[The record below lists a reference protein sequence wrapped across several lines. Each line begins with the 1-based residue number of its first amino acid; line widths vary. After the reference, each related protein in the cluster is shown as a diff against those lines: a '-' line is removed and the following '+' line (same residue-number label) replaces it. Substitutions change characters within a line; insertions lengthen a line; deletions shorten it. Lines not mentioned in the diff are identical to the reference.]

1 MQKPTTLVLNW
12 HITEACNYR
21 CHYCYAKWNESAC
34 RRELI
39 HNPERTTALLSELH
53 RFFHPENGTN
63 PLSTQMTWGPVRLN
77 LAGGEPL
84 LNAEKIPAIIGQAIG
99 LGFEVSL
106 ITNGSHLS
114 EDLLCRL
121 APQLTLLGISI
132 DSANSATNRGIGRID
147 RRGRLLDLDNLASN
161 LTDAR
166 KLNPKLRIK
175 LNTVVNQL
183 NHEEDL
189 AALVQHIAPDKWK
202 VLRMLPVVNH
212 HLAVS
217 DEQFAAFI
225 ARHRAFDAILCA
237 EDNRDMH
244 ESYLMVDPHGRFFQ
258 NNPQVEG
265 QGYLYSQP
273 ILEVGAA
280 AAFDQMAFDPE
291 RFRAR
296 YAQNTR
302 EIRI

>member
-12 HITEACNYR
+12 HTTEACNYR
-21 CHYCYAKWNESAC
+21 CRYCYAKWGESDC

-39 HNPERTTALLSELH
+39 HNPERTSALLSELH
-53 RFFHPENGTN
+53 RFFRPDNKLN
-63 PLSTQMTWGPVRLN
+63 PLNSQMTWDSVRLN

-84 LNAEKIPAIIGQAIG
+84 LNTEKIPAIIGQAIR

-114 EDLLCRL
+114 ENLLSQL
-121 APQLTLLGISI
+121 AHQLTWLGISI
-132 DSANSATNRGIGRID
+132 DSANTAANREIGRID
-147 RRGRLLDLDNLASN
+147 RRGRLLNLDNLAN
-161 LTDAR
+161 ILTAAR

-175 LNTVVNQL
+175 LNTVVNQI

-217 DEQFAAFI
+217 DELFAAFI
-225 ARHRAFDAILCA
+225 ARHRAFVSILINSA
-237 EDNRDMH
+237 TDSRDKTAK
-244 ESYLMVDPHGRFFQ
+244 
-258 NNPQVEG
+258 
-265 QGYLYSQP
+265 YSHVQ
-273 ILEVGAA
+273 AA
-280 AAFDQMAFDPE
+280 TDSHPKSA
-291 RFRAR
+291 
-296 YAQNTR
+296 T
-302 EIRI
+302 